1 MLHLPSKV
9 KQYFNKKR
17 RLDSEK
23 LHRKLIDE
31 WKMRINFTVR
41 VSRNICRGIW
51 RGRNDFHGQHK
62 TFTFEHLSDSKYSR
76 NGALGKVFPLWN
88 DAILEFEI
96 PANASSR
103 R

>member
-1 MLHLPSKV
+1 MLHLPYISSGEAIL
-9 KQYFNKKR
+9 QH
-17 RLDSEK
+17 EK
-23 LHRKLIDE
+23 EGWI
-31 WKMRINFTVR
+31 
-41 VSRNICRGIW
+41 

-96 PANASSR
+96 PANVPSR